1 MLPYAAVPLLPGLL
15 WAGPRPGGTSRSA
28 TLRHCALLLERSV
41 RVFLDLRT
49 PDERQAG
56 PAYEPLLRQAA
67 LECKALVRC
76 ERLPFPSAA
85 TPCPQALK
93 DILDGLPR
101 EWAAGHAVYVHAVA
115 LDDRVLLVAACAA
128 HLLRRIPEA
137 RQLAEGLTPAQRAY
151 VEGFAA

>member
-1 MLPYAAVPLLPGLL
+1 MLPYAAEPLLPGRL
-15 WAGPRPGGTSRSA
+15 WAGPCPCGTSRSA
-28 TLRHCALLLERSV
+28 TLRHCALLLERGV

-49 PDERQAG
+49 PDERQSG
-56 PAYEPLLRQAA
+56 TVYEPLLRQAA

-76 ERLPFPSAA
+76 ERLPFPPAA
-85 TPCPQALK
+85 TPCPQTLK
-93 DILDGLPR
+93 DALSGLSQ
-101 EWAAGHAVYVHAVA
+101 EWAAGHAVYVHAVD

-151 VEGFAA
+151 VEGFTA